1 MKKLR
6 SQRGQAII
14 LLAFAI
20 VGLVGFA
27 ALAIDGGRVLSDR
40 RHAQNAADNSAFA
53 AALAKVKGQNYTT
66 AAQNRALSNGYNNGV
81 NATVEVNLCSETG
94 ITCQGLPA
102 GADASEYI
110 RVKIRSIV
118 PTTFAR
124 VIGRNQVENIVEAI
138 AHASGI
144 TSNPLVYGAALAS
157 FQRTGTPFE
166 GKGNGTLDVIGSGIF
181 SNSTDTDC
189 PNGAMKMGGSIT
201 YHVDTAYTA
210 PGQICTVGG
219 LVLDEPVETTAQVPI
234 PDYDVPAPS
243 FACPA
248 TTNPPMVGNQFQ
260 PGTYSPINIS
270 SDKDFAPGNYCFTG
284 NVKITNG
291 NITANNVNFR
301 MLGGEFTTSGNSTI
315 TCSNMVFHSDGGSG
329 ITFNGGNNNCSS
341 ITFYLG
347 TGGVHWTGNSV
358 NAFTAP
364 TSGIYKGLLIYL
376 PNSNTS
382 AITINGNSGSRYTGS
397 VIAIGSSVKINGG
410 SNTDG
415 LHTQILANDIVFTGN
430 GNTAIHYNPDELY
443 APPQYPTIE
452 LTK

>member
-66 AAQNRALSNGYNNGV
+66 AAQNRAVSNGYNNGV

-94 ITCQGLPA
+94 VTCQGLPA

-189 PNGAMKMGGSIT
+189 PNGAMKIGGSIT
-201 YHVDTAYTA
+201 YHVDTA
-210 PGQICTVGG
+210 
-219 LVLDEPVETTAQVPI
+219 
-234 PDYDVPAPS
+234 
-243 FACPA
+243 
-248 TTNPPMVGNQFQ
+248 
-260 PGTYSPINIS
+260 
-270 SDKDFAPGNYCFTG
+270 
-284 NVKITNG
+284 
-291 NITANNVNFR
+291 
-301 MLGGEFTTSGNSTI
+301 
-315 TCSNMVFHSDGGSG
+315 
-329 ITFNGGNNNCSS
+329 
-341 ITFYLG
+341 
-347 TGGVHWTGNSV
+347 
-358 NAFTAP
+358 
-364 TSGIYKGLLIYL
+364 
-376 PNSNTS
+376 
-382 AITINGNSGSRYTGS
+382 
-397 VIAIGSSVKINGG
+397 
-410 SNTDG
+410 
-415 LHTQILANDIVFTGN
+415 
-430 GNTAIHYNPDELY
+430 
-443 APPQYPTIE
+443 
-452 LTK
+452 